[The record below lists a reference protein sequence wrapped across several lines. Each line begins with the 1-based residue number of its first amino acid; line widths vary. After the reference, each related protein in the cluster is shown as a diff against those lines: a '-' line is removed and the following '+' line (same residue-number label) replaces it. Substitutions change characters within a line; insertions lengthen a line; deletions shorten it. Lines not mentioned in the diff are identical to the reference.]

1 MGVRV
6 LLLSNG
12 HGEDAIGAT
21 LARAL
26 LASGRGVEVSAFPLV
41 GAGEPYRRGGIPVVG
56 VQGVLPS
63 GGFARLG
70 PAQFW
75 ADVQAGLL
83 GLFRRQTRAL
93 ARLRTG
99 VDAAVAVGDAVPLLL
114 AAWWLRRP
122 LAFFST
128 AKSEYIAGHLPVE
141 VWLMR
146 RYCRRVYARDERT
159 ARALAARGVP
169 AEYCGNIM
177 MDMVAPSGEALP
189 APLEGAARL
198 AVLMPG
204 SRDDAYDNAADM
216 LAAVNIVARE
226 PGWTFAVALAPT
238 LQAERLAKRVD
249 GEGWRL
255 EAAPDDGGS
264 AHEPGSGRDR
274 GSGRGFGAR
283 LAGRLVRGEAEVWLV
298 QGGFGDLL
306 HRARVALGTAG
317 TANEQAVGLGVPVVA
332 FPGRGRQFTPRFLAA
347 QKRLL
352 GDGLLAVA
360 RDPEAVAAAL
370 RRAAEDET
378 VREAVRTAGRER
390 MGSPGGAA
398 RMARSLLELWGVE
411 PATPGEDAAGTGKTG
426 ETGEAGETAEGTSAE
441 NAAAEVAGD
450 GGAVPDASVVIPTY
464 NGRPALEKVLAALGR
479 QTYPADRFEVVVVDD
494 GSTDDTPEALERARV
509 EAPFE
514 LKVIRQPNRGR
525 AAARNAGVR
534 AARAPL
540 IIFLDSD
547 IVVED
552 GFVAAHVEAHWEAA
566 RRGERLVVNGPVI
579 HTENFDD
586 PTSTEPRWT
595 DMSRAFFAT
604 GNASVA
610 RADLM
615 AAGPFD
621 EDFVE
626 YGWEDLELGD
636 RLRDLGLRSV
646 TAPGAR
652 GFHLQ
657 RPARV
662 AALPARL
669 SKERQRG
676 RTAIVYYRKR
686 PTFRVRAKVQLLWPF
701 FALDRLFTL
710 GGLLTGDRMVRRL
723 ERWEAAGRHG
733 LVRFWTWVLMQNAYM
748 EGLREGLRRGV

>member
-1 MGVRV
+1 MRV

-26 LASGRGVEVSAFPLV
+26 LASGRGVKVSAFPLV
-41 GAGEPYRRGGIPVVG
+41 GTGEPYRRGGIPVVG
-56 VQGVLPS
+56 VQGTLPS

-70 PAQFW
+70 PAQLW
-75 ADVQAGLL
+75 ADVRAGML
-83 GLFRRQTRAL
+83 GLFRRQTGAL
-93 ARLRTG
+93 ARLRAG
-99 VDAAVAVGDAVPLLL
+99 VDAAVAVGDMVPLVL

-141 VWLMR
+141 AWLMR

-169 AEYCGNIM
+169 AEFCGNLM
-177 MDMVAPSGEALP
+177 MDMVAPSAAALP
-189 APLEGAARL
+189 GPLEGADRL

-204 SRDDAYDNAADM
+204 SRDDAYENAADM
-216 LAAVNIVARE
+216 LAAVSVVARE
-226 PGWTFAVALAPT
+226 PGWTFAIALAPT
-238 LQAERLAKRVD
+238 LGAARLAERVEK
-249 GEGWRL
+249 EGWRF
-255 EAAPDDGGS
+255 EAARDGGEE
-264 AHEPGSGRDR
+264 AG
-274 GSGRGFGAR
+274 GAGPR
-283 LAGRLVRGEAEVWLV
+283 ISGRLVKGEAEVWLV

-352 GDGLLAVA
+352 GDGLLAVP

-370 RRAAEDET
+370 RRAAEDEAL
-378 VREAVRTAGRER
+378 REAVRAAGRER
-390 MGSPGGAA
+390 MGSPGGAE
-398 RMARSLLELWGVE
+398 RMARSLLELWGLE
-411 PATPGEDAAGTGKTG
+411 PGPVTGRPQPLEESAEAPSGAKGRAAGEDARPSGERTAGHAA
-426 ETGEAGETAEGTSAE
+426 GEAGS
-441 NAAAEVAGD
+441 
-450 GGAVPDASVVIPTY
+450 VPDASVVIPTY
-464 NGRPALEKVLAALGR
+464 NSRPVLEKVLAALGR

-494 GSTDDTPEALERARV
+494 GSTDDTPEALQRARA

-514 LKVIRQPNRGR
+514 LRVIRQPNRGR

-552 GFVAAHVEAHWEAA
+552 GFVAAHVEAHREAA
-566 RRGERLVVNGPVI
+566 RQGRRLVVNGPVI

-586 PTSTEPRWT
+586 PTATEPRWT

-669 SKERQRG
+669 AKERQRG
-676 RTAIVYYRKR
+676 RTAMVYYRKR
-686 PTFRVRAKVQLLWPF
+686 PTLRVRAKVQLLWPF
-701 FALDRLFTL
+701 FAVDRLLTL
-710 GGLLTGDRMVRRL
+710 GGLLAGEKMVRRL
-723 ERWEAAGRHG
+723 EGWEAAGRRG
-733 LVRFWTWVLMQNAYM
+733 LVRFWTWVLMQHAYM
-748 EGLREGLRRGV
+748 EGLREGLRRSGP